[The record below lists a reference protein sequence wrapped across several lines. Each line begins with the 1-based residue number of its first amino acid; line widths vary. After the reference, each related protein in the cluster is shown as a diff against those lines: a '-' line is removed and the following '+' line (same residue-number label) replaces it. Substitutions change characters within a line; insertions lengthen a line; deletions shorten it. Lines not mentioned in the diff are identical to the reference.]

1 MDSQGP
7 EPGLFYTKR
16 SQPGEVD
23 ALSFAF
29 NLCFE
34 PVSRTLATAVDVFNA
49 LAAHRAKAIDF
60 KKSLTLACFSFFKAL
75 GRYVFSIR
83 TFWYVL

>member
-1 MDSQGP
+1 MNSQGLKP
-7 EPGLFYTKR
+7 SPFYTKH
-16 SQPGEVD
+16 SQPGEVY

-29 NLCFE
+29 NLGLK
-34 PVSRTLATAVDVFNA
+34 PVSRTLAAAVDVFNA
-49 LAAHRAKAIDF
+49 LAGHRAKAIDF
-60 KKSLTLACFSFFKAL
+60 KKCLTLACFSFLKTL